1 LRLRVWNRDVSL
13 KKGTD
18 LLLISRLL
26 IATAA

>member
-1 LRLRVWNRDVSL
+1 VSL